1 MNLWGCLNSSLS
13 IIFALYE
20 NEGRGTW
27 SGGGA
32 GGENVPK
39 LYEKRMENIVEFLLK
54 KKFFFSSIEILL

>member
-1 MNLWGCLNSSLS
+1 MS
-13 IIFALYE
+13 IIFALNE

>member
-1 MNLWGCLNSSLS
+1 MS

-32 GGENVPK
+32 GGENFPK

-54 KKFFFSSIEILL
+54 KIFFSSIEILL